1 MKKISENIKPILALV
16 IVLLGFTY
24 YFVNLFNHTNP
35 NDQILIAIVSLT
47 SSVVAY
53 YFGASTGNTK
63 KDETI
68 SDLAKNKTLIVSD
81 MAEEIKRT

>member
-1 MKKISENIKPILALV
+1 MKYVSEYIKPILALI

-47 SSVVAY
+47 SSVTAY
-53 YFGASTGNTK
+53 YFGASTGTSK

-68 SDLAKNKTLIVSD
+68 SDLAKKNNEK
-81 MAEEIKRT
+81 